1 MVDKATSKSQ
11 WCTKNAPHLSSG
23 QAWWLRLRYLVAVV
37 KYNSRNCRD
46 GGRQTNARRPL
57 PQRRTWDKER
67 VESMMMPRG
76 AVSRQLL
83 DLALASLTDIQVP
96 PTQTNAFT
104 RTHHIWSLF
113 CYQGVQEPHFVLMRS
128 SGGASSCRDTGEV
141 L

>member
-1 MVDKATSKSQ
+1 MPFGVVDKATSESA

-23 QAWWLRLRYLVAVV
+23 QAWWLRLRYLVALVE
-37 KYNSRNCRD
+37 YNSRNSRD
-46 GGRQTNARRPL
+46 GGRQTNERRPL
-57 PQRRTWDKER
+57 PQRRTCGKTDKER

-104 RTHHIWSLF
+104 HTHHIS
-113 CYQGVQEPHFVLMRS
+113 VSVVLETR
-128 SGGASSCRDTGEV
+128 ARE
-141 L
+141 

>member
-1 MVDKATSKSQ
+1 VPFGVVDKATSKSP

-37 KYNSRNCRD
+37 EYNSRNSRD
-46 GGRQTNARRPL
+46 GGRETNARRPL

-104 RTHHIWSLF
+104 HTHHIS
-113 CYQGVQEPHFVLMRS
+113 VSVVLSRS
-128 SGGASSCRDTGEV
+128 AGASFCVDEEEWRGV
-141 L
+141 IL